1 MEKRLK
7 IKPKV
12 LMKTIATILTIMM
25 VLQFSS
31 PVALGLKISAIL
43 EEAETENY
51 SETQTVENTENT
63 ENTEESTENTTVT
76 TSSEDIIG

>member
-51 SETQTVENTENT
+51 SETQNTEDAETTKNSENTS
-63 ENTEESTENTTVT
+63 ESTENTTIT
-76 TSSEDIIG
+76 TS